1 MTYSGLCRFQM
12 TLATILTDL
21 MGAAVFE
28 RFPNIRIVLRRER
41 HRLDPLRASTAW
53 ISSTRTSTRT

>member
-1 MTYSGLCRFQM
+1 M

-28 RFPNIRIVLRRER
+28 RFPNIRMVLRRER

>member
-28 RFPNIRIVLRRER
+28 RFPNIRIVFGESGIGWI
-41 HRLDPLRASTAW
+41 PYVSTAW
-53 ISSTRTSTRT
+53 ISSTRTSIRT